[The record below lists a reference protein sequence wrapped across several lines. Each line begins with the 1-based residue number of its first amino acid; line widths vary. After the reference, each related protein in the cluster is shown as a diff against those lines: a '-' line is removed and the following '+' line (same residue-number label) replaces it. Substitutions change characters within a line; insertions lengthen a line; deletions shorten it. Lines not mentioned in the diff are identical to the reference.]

1 MFDPMLQADGLS
13 GLNRR
18 KRSND
23 SSRPGR
29 RRTNR
34 RYHLAADV
42 LQLEERR
49 LMTGDPMVPQGS
61 DTPLSSIFWNGGG
74 PTSGTGP
81 NSFIPGI
88 TAQPTV
94 RTITITNT
102 SSQTIYPILRDANV
116 GQDPKNNGGANNPLN
131 YYDPQ
136 DYQDQ
141 EYRAYIGYQS
151 NSGQFLGLPT
161 NSTITIQVPLVF
173 WDAENTYISVDG
185 ANLIPNQATGT
196 ANISGGQVTSITV
209 TNPGS
214 GYATSP
220 LVVPGGP
227 NPGGTDFI
235 ATANVSSGMVTS
247 FTISNAGSNYTTA
260 PTVQILPP
268 PNPFTYDSTAARG
281 LAVQNGANS
290 SWIVSSNIAGGAD
303 QGLVMFY
310 HATSSSTPAPDA
322 PAQLT
327 EFTIRDPYLT
337 HWLSD
342 TAQTGILFNYDVSYV
357 DNLVAPIAMEASNV
371 PIPNQAAPVN
381 QNYGWAGANLI
392 YGPVT
397 TTGSMANLVQSFIS
411 NTGSASV
418 GQYFGGEGWP
428 DYFNPDGTLKI
439 PSGANIFA
447 NSPENGQRSA
457 YSQNGLNNQWMLTS
471 GGTGPIQVSAGL
483 QGVQSVTQTTFLP
496 TFPPVPD
503 NDPRSQATFFNNLA
517 AMLGPKVD
525 GQYQQE
531 VDFYLT
537 YPGQQGNGPVLGR
550 VTDFSNSGTPSVTVS
565 LLSQLPMT
573 GTPGILLIKPATDY
587 AATAITNVW
596 YSWVNFYLTSPQIA
610 NFTSITGVTGTIQ
623 GATPNVLQVTSTF
636 PSTLQ
641 VGCTV
646 TLTSGVG
653 VTAAPGTTVTVL
665 GFNATTKQIIFSQG
679 ANGKGPFNGTYTIGK
694 PLPMPFT
701 DPTGIEQITITNPGG
716 GYDPTNPPKV
726 MIMGG
731 SGSGATG
738 IAIVSNSGTTK
749 GQITGI
755 AITNSGTGYSL
766 TSLPTITF
774 GSGSASAMVSQ
785 VGTPVRTY
793 TITTAGQTQLN
804 PAFKFA
810 ASVYEAMAAEN
821 SIVTYPGNSPLL
833 PPAMSLIYTVIGC
846 DVQDLP
852 NSGNGNLNTP
862 TSVGSQVT
870 DVIKSVLRGVYDFTQ
885 VPEFSGSTHNWY
897 PNPAT
902 MTGGQQFNVYNLDPY
917 VWFVHTV
924 LNFSGYGFSVDD
936 DTSDVGAAGLP
947 GAKAGDPPTNLQI
960 IFGSINSITD
970 PNFNKNP
977 WYASLQWGPLTV
989 TGVTLAPTT
998 YTNAKGQTVQG
1009 TLATFQRTQANLKAF
1024 WQISNP
1030 SQTVPG
1036 AFVIGVGKTLI
1047 PQGTIVVKYAST
1059 SQLELIL
1066 SNTNI
1071 TSTVSNVT
1079 LQFDGKLPAQ
1089 TTSSASGAGAS
1100 TSGSKAGAA
1109 IVFAPSSA
1117 NNSSSGTNIGVI
1129 DASMFVSDLSTTTT
1143 KKATRVN

>member
-1 MFDPMLQADGLS
+1 ME
-13 GLNRR
+13 
-18 KRSND
+18 
-23 SSRPGR
+23 R
-29 RRTNR
+29 RR
-34 RYHLAADV
+34 HADV
-42 LQLEERR
+42 S
-49 LMTGDPMVPQGS
+49 GS
-61 DTPLSSIFWNGGG
+61 TG
-74 PTSGTGP
+74 PTS
-81 NSFIPGI
+81 FISRNILPPH
-88 TAQPTV
+88 TTV

-102 SSQTIYPILRDANV
+102 STTTTIYPILRDANV
-116 GQDPKNNGGANNPLN
+116 GQDPANKGQQGNPNNF
-131 YYDPQ
+131 YDPQ

-185 ANLIPNQATGT
+185 QNLLLNPATATANLTNGT
-196 ANISGGQVTSITV
+196 VTSITV
-209 TNPGS
+209 TNPGE
-214 GYATSP
+214 GYASSP
-220 LVVPGGP
+220 IVDFSSPPSGGYSAHTHR
-227 NPGGTDFI
+227 GH
-235 ATANVSSGMVTS
+235 NVSNGAVTNVKS
-247 FTISNAGSNYTTA
+247 PSSTRAAAMSQTATTVTLQSAIRRIRSHSHSNFAHRDQFR
-260 PTVQILPP
+260 P
-268 PNPFTYDSTAARG
+268 RG
-281 LAVQNGANS
+281 VAVQDGVNS
-290 SWIVSSNIAGGAD
+290 SWIIDSSNIAGGAD

-310 HATSSSTPAPDA
+310 HAFKDEPPFFVTSSTPPCLMPPHSSQNSPSTFMRPVSNAL
-322 PAQLT
+322 AQA
-327 EFTIRDPYLT
+327 IHSRKQAY
-337 HWLSD
+337 
-342 TAQTGILFNYDVSYV
+342 LFNYDVSYV

-392 YGPVT
+392 YGPVS

-418 GQYFGGEGWP
+418 GQYFGGQGWP

-496 TFPPVPD
+496 TFPPVPN

-517 AMLGPKVD
+517 AMLGPKVN

-587 AATAITNVW
+587 AATDITNVW
-596 YSWVNFYLTSPQIA
+596 YSWVNYYLTSPQIA
-610 NFTSITGVTGTIQ
+610 TFKPIMNVDGTIQ
-623 GATPNVLQVTSTF
+623 PATPNVLQVTSTI

-646 TLTSGVG
+646 TLTGGVG

-694 PLPMPFT
+694 PSPMPFT
-701 DPTGIEQITITNPGG
+701 DPTGIEQITLSFPGG
-716 GYDPTNPPKV
+716 GYDPANPPSV
-726 MIMGG
+726 TISGGGG
-731 SGSGATG
+731 SGFKG

-749 GQITGI
+749 GQITGV

-774 GSGSASAMVSQ
+774 SSGTASAMVSQ

-821 SIVTYPGNSPLL
+821 SIVTYPGKSPLL

-917 VWFVHTV
+917 VWFDHTV

-947 GAKAGDPPTNLQI
+947 AAECRRSTDQSFQI

-998 YTNAKGQTVQG
+998 YTNANGQTVQG

-1030 SQTVPG
+1030 SQTVLRG
-1036 AFVIGVGKTLI
+1036 AFVIGVGKVSI
-1047 PQGTIVVKYAST
+1047 PQGTIVVKYGST
-1059 SQLELIL
+1059 SQLQLIL

-1071 TSTVSNVT
+1071 TSTMSNVT
-1079 LQFDGKLPAQ
+1079 LQFDGKLPPQ
-1089 TTSSASGAGAS
+1089 TTSIAKVAAAS
-1100 TSGSKAGAA
+1100 TSGPKAGAA
-1109 IVFAPSSA
+1109 IMSAPSSA

-1129 DASMFVSDLSTTTT
+1129 DASMFVSDLSTT
-1143 KKATRVN
+1143 KKATQAN